1 MLVCLC
7 LVVLSYSPPYH
18 LVSVWPGML
27 AEAVMFVVCI
37 WWGLPTSKLVQDIDC
52 SEDYLGCL
60 EFFKENPRV
69 VPQIRPA
76 SVPYVWDAKS
86 QSVSWSGRLIF
97 FFFTLAQCICRSS
110 AWNLLWVTIPGS
122 KILMCLIDFWKF
134 CAPLPYVFLS
144 NPIAR

>member
-1 MLVCLC
+1 
-7 LVVLSYSPPYH
+7 
-18 LVSVWPGML
+18 ML

-97 FFFTLAQCICRSS
+97 FFFYIGA
-110 AWNLLWVTIPGS
+110 
-122 KILMCLIDFWKF
+122 M
-134 CAPLPYVFLS
+134 YLS
-144 NPIAR
+144 FFGMEFALGHHSGF